1 MKFSEDVGNLRSNLA
16 TALFFP
22 SQPGLNSVAVARI
35 FYKLM
40 LRLGFREFY
49 TQGGD
54 WGSLICTNMAQ
65 LVPR

>member
-1 MKFSEDVGNLRSNLA
+1 MTLLSS
-16 TALFFP
+16 P
-22 SQPGLNSVAVARI
+22 SQPGFNSVAAARI

-40 LRLGFREFY
+40 LRLGFQEFY